1 MLLIIFLEFQQEV
14 ENKTNLI
21 HFDVF
26 VSFRFISKF
35 LFQSSS
41 NTCRPERL
49 LQDSVEASLKQWNNE
64 ISIKLIAKLQ
74 TF

>member
-14 ENKTNLI
+14 ENRTNLI
-21 HFDVF
+21 HFD
-26 VSFRFISKF
+26 KF

-64 ISIKLIAKLQ
+64 ISIKLIANFLNLRLNP
-74 TF
+74 TIS